1 MFTKNHIE
9 LMKNYTF
16 DASGRIFDATGKE
29 VTDEL
34 DLIALRAANLIYKDT
49 MNEVNKGADYE
60 KALENNLSIIN
71 SLRYDKSS
79 TRTDLLS
86 QILNGSNHVERE
98 FVAES
103 STIEE
108 LQEKIA
114 KSNSPVALLA
124 PENIENTKALINLKL
139 LDQNLILDSFN
150 VNYTYLGQNKWLISA
165 DYKIKDYKKENN
177 MEQNENLDSFN
188 IEADITVNDINTLEE
203 LRNELEK
210 AEQALKEARERNDE
224 KAITYYQERIEL
236 LNTREI
242 DLMVQIS
249 NSEAQVMSED
259 EMSTEELEERLKK
272 IETQLEKARKN
283 NDGFYVVEYYEE
295 QIKKLRDQIELQ
307 QAKNKASE
315 PEAKVAE
322 KPVEEYNDIDEIN
335 EELDRLS
342 KLQKT
347 DEINKRIAA
356 LTKLKKEK
364 IASGYKEGFSEHPV
378 SGMTSIEDV
387 EIELKELDQHA
398 PDIQEVRDR
407 VYELLVRKEELMIEP
422 FLQSPESQNKE
433 KVEGYI
439 KRIEKAFPDE
449 LIKNESLEKIIARL
463 EAHLLEL
470 QKKENELNELTAAE
484 LYIDEQPVLDGLF
497 TIEEFYNYLRDYKY
511 EDETVYERKNNEI
524 VTDEEIIL
532 KMKAITLVDTLAR
545 QEIKEKVKGYD
556 PVTLPESIIMHYLR
570 IFSLE
575 KVENN
580 EMNNVINEILN
591 SNGHFEYM
599 ADALVRTDKN
609 LEEDI
614 KDFCKKYSQSALKL
628 FLAPLRDCT
637 EAIITFLQKKK
648 GIIVENINILFE
660 EIEGKIKLNVDSY
673 LKKPKAKIE
682 PNPSM
687 DVLTVQEVR
696 YFVNY
701 YGISG
706 PENFALVYSLEND
719 DIVTDENLI
728 SRVRMAHLIYNYA
741 NHGTEVTDEVIQ
753 AAIADFSMYG
763 KDENGNMSKVTT
775 YLIYLMSNLDLT
787 KSEVEVK
794 KAYPL
799 YSGIDTEKDI
809 SMFNTENI
817 ENTKAL
823 LKFLFKKMGL
833 ELENFEANVLEEYG
847 NKKLVFNYKFTDH
860 SKKNTKNEDKVR
872 QLKLFNIEEI
882 KDYAKTYKINN
893 QRQLVFRTTSEL
905 VTDEET
911 IVQACSAKF
920 INNIVRN
927 LKEQDASYQFNTHD
941 ENISVAYEKVLN
953 NYVIDD
959 ILNNVNY
966 VEYTRNKNNV
976 DEELKFIFDG
986 RNSYLFGFYI
996 RDQLRYLGYDL
1007 EYFKMDMKEIGEN
1020 NIRYSIDYKIIKLE
1034 QKIENEEVLEDQKED
1049 QNLTNFT
1056 PTIAIN
1062 ILTNFIDEA
1071 LEDDYK
1077 NSRLNEKKTL
1087 LNVKMR
1093 NADLNEQYRLQI
1105 RQKAIDLIECF
1116 KQIKTLS
1123 DIYERGLATNSDVD
1137 INYAFTHLEEL
1148 KEKIDSLNLSE
1159 DETLLLNEIQQKA
1172 FYDLIANMEEIFIN
1186 YQIGIQ
1192 ENNDYNDG
1200 YDQGILDNLSQDDS
1214 HASEYNPLDG
1224 IASILTQINNGT
1236 LTYGDLNYYYE
1247 VIINLMSETDA
1258 HELYD
1263 LTEDLEMI
1271 KFNLEILIKECSNFG
1286 YVDQYNKIRNV
1297 FYGGNLYINDLLT
1310 NPKGYKV
1317 KKNVNSEEEIR
1328 KIKELLLTLKNQIE
1342 NLNISDIAK
1351 NKLESSNEFE
1361 LVIGELLM
1369 KCQKKEVTI
1378 GDIIQAITDVSELQS
1393 KARKGKC
1400 NDLEETLYKIKSKLN
1415 EIYKT
1420 LKKLYY
1426 LKEITK
1432 GSKQNTRFQNV
1443 LDFES
1448 LKIEDVINNGNQ
1460 NVIISGINLEKT
1472 IKKLNE
1478 FSNELFSQLYDF
1490 QIDNDEIMKIN
1501 LMNGNKKRIMNFL
1514 KTDIFHNVEDNSFKL

>member
-71 SLRYDKSS
+71 RLRYDKSS

-114 KSNSPVALLA
+114 KSDSPVALLA

-259 EMSTEELEERLKK
+259 EMSIEELEERLKK

-315 PEAKVAE
+315 PKKEAVE
-322 KPVEEYNDIDEIN
+322 KPIEEY
-335 EELDRLS
+335 
-342 KLQKT
+342 
-347 DEINKRIAA
+347 
-356 LTKLKKEK
+356 KEV
-364 IASGYKEGFSEHPV
+364 FSEHPV
-378 SGMTSIEDV
+378 NEITSIKD
-387 EIELKELDQHA
+387 IEEELEVLYQHA

-407 VYELLVRKEELMIEP
+407 VYALFVRKEELMIEP

-433 KVEGYI
+433 KVEDYI

-449 LIKNESLEKIIARL
+449 LIKNESLEKIIAKL
-463 EAHLLEL
+463 EARLLEL
-470 QKKENELNELTAAE
+470 QKKENELNELMAME
-484 LYIDEQPVLDGLF
+484 LYIDEPPVLDGLF

-570 IFSLE
+570 IFSFE

-660 EIEGKIKLNVDSY
+660 EMEGKIKLNVDSY
-673 LKKPKAKIE
+673 FKKPKAKIE

-701 YGISG
+701 YGIGG
-706 PENFALVYSLEND
+706 PENFDLVYSFENNAIIMD
-719 DIVTDENLI
+719 KDLNLK
-728 SRVRMAHLIYNYA
+728 VRMAHLIYNYA
-741 NHGTEVTDEVIQ
+741 NHGTEVTDEAIQ

-775 YLIYLMSNLDLT
+775 YLLYLMSNLDLT
-787 KSEVEVK
+787 KSEGEIEK
-794 KAYPL
+794 EYPL
-799 YSGIDTEKDI
+799 YPEIDTDKDI
-809 SMFNTENI
+809 RMFNTENI
-817 ENTKAL
+817 GNTKAL

-847 NKKLVFNYKFTDH
+847 NKKLVFNYKFTDP

-872 QLKLFNIEEI
+872 QIKLFDIEGI
-882 KDYAKTYKINN
+882 KYYASTYRINK
-893 QRQLVFRTTSEL
+893 QGQLVFRDTDEL

-920 INNIVRN
+920 ISNIALD
-927 LKEQDASYQFNTHD
+927 LKEKDISYALNSFD
-941 ENISVAYEKVLN
+941 ENLDIVYEAVLD
-953 NYVIDD
+953 NYVIND
-959 ILNNVNY
+959 ILNNPHL
-966 VEYTRNKNNV
+966 EYTKNKNDT
-976 DEELKFIFDG
+976 DEDLKFVFNKKNA
-986 RNSYLFGFYI
+986 RLLKFYI
-996 RDQLRYLGYDL
+996 RDQFRFHGYDVKD
-1007 EYFKMDMKEIGEN
+1007 FKMKQEEVELDK
-1020 NIRYSIDYKIIKLE
+1020 IRYSIDYKIINLE
-1034 QKIENEEVLEDQKED
+1034 QKIENEEVLEDGRED

-1071 LEDDYK
+1071 LENDYK

-1297 FYGGNLYINDLLT
+1297 FYGGNLYINDFLT

-1501 LMNGNKKRIMNFL
+1501 LMNGNKKGIMNFL

>member
-98 FVAES
+98 FEAES

-108 LQEKIA
+108 VQEKIA

-210 AEQALKEARERNDE
+210 AEQALKEAQERNDE

-236 LNTREI
+236 LNVREI

-249 NSEAQVMSED
+249 SSEAQVMSEGK
-259 EMSTEELEERLKK
+259 MSIEELEERLKRT
-272 IETQLEKARKN
+272 ETQLENARKN

-295 QIKKLRDQIELQ
+295 QIKKLREQIELQ

-322 KPVEEYNDIDEIN
+322 KPVEEYNDINELD

-433 KVEGYI
+433 KVEDYI

-449 LIKNESLEKIIARL
+449 LIKNESLEKIIAKL
-463 EAHLLEL
+463 EARLLEL

-511 EDETVYERKNNEI
+511 EDNTVYERKNNEI

-591 SNGHFEYM
+591 SNGHFEYVVE
-599 ADALVRTDKN
+599 ALVRTDKN

-614 KDFCKKYSQSALKL
+614 KDFCKKSSQSALKL
-628 FLAPLRDCT
+628 FLDPLRDCT

-673 LKKPKAKIE
+673 IKKPKAKIE

-741 NHGTEVTDEVIQ
+741 NHGTEVTDEAIQ

-833 ELENFEANVLEEYG
+833 ELENFEANILEEYG
-847 NKKLVFNYKFTDH
+847 NKKLVFNYKFMDP
-860 SKKNTKNEDKVR
+860 SKKNTENEDKVR
-872 QLKLFNIEEI
+872 QIKLFNIEEI

-1093 NADLNEQYRLQI
+1093 NAELSEQYMLQI

-1116 KQIKTLS
+1116 QYLSHLS
-1123 DIYERGLATNSDVD
+1123 DKRAKD
-1137 INYAFTHLEEL
+1137 IRENEEV
-1148 KEKIDSLNLSE
+1148 
-1159 DETLLLNEIQQKA
+1159 
-1172 FYDLIANMEEIFIN
+1172 
-1186 YQIGIQ
+1186 
-1192 ENNDYNDG
+1192 
-1200 YDQGILDNLSQDDS
+1200 
-1214 HASEYNPLDG
+1214 
-1224 IASILTQINNGT
+1224 SIKSA
-1236 LTYGDLNYYYE
+1236 E
-1247 VIINLMSETDA
+1247 
-1258 HELYD
+1258 
-1263 LTEDLEMI
+1263 
-1271 KFNLEILIKECSNFG
+1271 
-1286 YVDQYNKIRNV
+1286 
-1297 FYGGNLYINDLLT
+1297 
-1310 NPKGYKV
+1310 
-1317 KKNVNSEEEIR
+1317 
-1328 KIKELLLTLKNQIE
+1328 KELLDNYNEKARLIELSDEEIYLLPIHEQNAFYTLKEGIE
-1342 NLNISDIAK
+1342 EIMDQ
-1351 NKLESSNEFE
+1351 NEFE
-1361 LVIGELLM
+1361 
-1369 KCQKKEVTI
+1369 
-1378 GDIIQAITDVSELQS
+1378 VSTTTTTTNNNNNN
-1393 KARKGKC
+1393 
-1400 NDLEETLYKIKSKLN
+1400 NDDN
-1415 EIYKT
+1415 
-1420 LKKLYY
+1420 
-1426 LKEITK
+1426 
-1432 GSKQNTRFQNV
+1432 
-1443 LDFES
+1443 D
-1448 LKIEDVINNGNQ
+1448 
-1460 NVIISGINLEKT
+1460 
-1472 IKKLNE
+1472 
-1478 FSNELFSQLYDF
+1478 
-1490 QIDNDEIMKIN
+1490 DNDEISNSQSEASNQAPDLPEVDRKMVYGILGEINDKIYDQTIN
-1501 LMNGNKKRIMNFL
+1501 YGDLMTFKQSIIDLKNYAYAMGRMAFIENIEPIEIEISMLMNYCNALLYIDKNNHPKFVQNNNKILLYDIINKTRKRQFEYMINPNETMSL
-1514 KTDIFHNVEDNSFKL
+1514 KDITLGIKGSLDTLDVLTKEFEIPLEEEEKQDLKI

>member
-98 FVAES
+98 FEAES

-108 LQEKIA
+108 VQEKIA

-210 AEQALKEARERNDE
+210 AEQALKEAQERNDE

-236 LNTREI
+236 LNVREI

-249 NSEAQVMSED
+249 SSEAQVMSEGK
-259 EMSTEELEERLKK
+259 MSIEELEERLKRT
-272 IETQLEKARKN
+272 ETQLENARKN

-295 QIKKLRDQIELQ
+295 QIKKLREQIELQ

-322 KPVEEYNDIDEIN
+322 KPVEEYNDINELD

-433 KVEGYI
+433 KVEDYI

-449 LIKNESLEKIIARL
+449 LIKNESLEKIIAKL
-463 EAHLLEL
+463 EARLLEL

-511 EDETVYERKNNEI
+511 EDNTVYERKNNEI

-591 SNGHFEYM
+591 SNGHFEYVVE
-599 ADALVRTDKN
+599 ALVRTDKN

-614 KDFCKKYSQSALKL
+614 KDFCKKSSQSALKL
-628 FLAPLRDCT
+628 FLDPLRDCT

-673 LKKPKAKIE
+673 IKKPKAKIE

-741 NHGTEVTDEVIQ
+741 NHGTEVTDEAIQ

-833 ELENFEANVLEEYG
+833 ELENFEANILEEYG
-847 NKKLVFNYKFTDH
+847 NKKLVFNYKFMDP
-860 SKKNTKNEDKVR
+860 SKKNTENEDKVR
-872 QLKLFNIEEI
+872 QIKLFNIEEI

-1093 NADLNEQYRLQI
+1093 NAELSEQYMLQI

-1116 KQIKTLS
+1116 QYLSHLS
-1123 DIYERGLATNSDVD
+1123 DKRAKAIRE
-1137 INYAFTHLEEL
+1137 
-1148 KEKIDSLNLSE
+1148 
-1159 DETLLLNEIQQKA
+1159 NE
-1172 FYDLIANMEEIFIN
+1172 
-1186 YQIGIQ
+1186 
-1192 ENNDYNDG
+1192 
-1200 YDQGILDNLSQDDS
+1200 
-1214 HASEYNPLDG
+1214 
-1224 IASILTQINNGT
+1224 
-1236 LTYGDLNYYYE
+1236 E
-1247 VIINLMSETDA
+1247 VIIKSAE
-1258 HELYD
+1258 
-1263 LTEDLEMI
+1263 
-1271 KFNLEILIKECSNFG
+1271 
-1286 YVDQYNKIRNV
+1286 
-1297 FYGGNLYINDLLT
+1297 
-1310 NPKGYKV
+1310 
-1317 KKNVNSEEEIR
+1317 
-1328 KIKELLLTLKNQIE
+1328 KELLDNYNEKARLIELSDEEIYLLPIHEQNAFYTLKEGIE
-1342 NLNISDIAK
+1342 EIMDQ
-1351 NKLESSNEFE
+1351 NEFE
-1361 LVIGELLM
+1361 
-1369 KCQKKEVTI
+1369 
-1378 GDIIQAITDVSELQS
+1378 VSTTTNNNNNNNN
-1393 KARKGKC
+1393 
-1400 NDLEETLYKIKSKLN
+1400 NDDN
-1415 EIYKT
+1415 
-1420 LKKLYY
+1420 
-1426 LKEITK
+1426 
-1432 GSKQNTRFQNV
+1432 
-1443 LDFES
+1443 D
-1448 LKIEDVINNGNQ
+1448 
-1460 NVIISGINLEKT
+1460 
-1472 IKKLNE
+1472 
-1478 FSNELFSQLYDF
+1478 
-1490 QIDNDEIMKIN
+1490 DNDEISNSQSEASNQAPDLPEVDRKMVYGILGEINDKIYDQTIN
-1501 LMNGNKKRIMNFL
+1501 YGDLMTFKQSIIDLKNYAYAMGRMAFIENIEPIEIEISMLMNYCNALLYIDKNNHPKFVQNNNKILLYDIINKTRKRQFEYMINPNETMSL
-1514 KTDIFHNVEDNSFKL
+1514 KDITLGIKGSLDTLDVLTKEFEIPLEEEEKQDLKI